1 MKRLIFVVVA
11 MAATLLAYAGPRDEA
26 ESKARELVSKL
37 TLEEKAYLM
46 EFESRAVERL
56 GIPEYNWWN
65 EALHGVARAGEA
77 TSFPMPV
84 GMAASFDDKL
94 LYEVFTAVS
103 DEARVKNRI
112 ALETKGKSEWYDGLT
127 FWTPNINI
135 FRDPRWGRGMETYG
149 EDPYLTG
156 RMGLAVVRGLQG
168 DSFKGGDLD
177 EDSMLKTHACAKH
190 YAVHSGPES
199 SRHRYNAEVS
209 ERDLR
214 ETYLPAFRDL
224 VCDGF
229 VREVMF
235 AYNSFRGYPCGANEY
250 LLQSILRGEWGYTGI
265 ILSDCGAVDDFHAD
279 WGHHYCND
287 KAESSAA
294 TVKAG
299 CDLECGGVLRS
310 LVEAVER
317 GLIDE
322 SLIDE
327 RVTRLLTARLMLGEL
342 DGAATPWDSIP
353 SSALCSEENKS
364 LALKMARET
373 MVLLK
378 NEDAVLPLSTDMK
391 IALVGPNAADST
403 MMLGNYEGTPRH
415 IVTLYEALSERV
427 PSLVYDKGCDILWEE
442 MTPEKAAAVLEKVAD
457 CDVVV
462 FAGGISPR
470 LEGEEM
476 PVAHPDY
483 FGGDRISMEL
493 PLCQREL
500 VAALTAAGKKVVF
513 VNFSGSSL
521 CLVPESSS
529 CAALL
534 QAWYPGQE
542 GGNAIADVLFG
553 DYNPSGKLPVTFY
566 KSASQ
571 LPDFENYDMKGHT
584 YRFFEGEPLYPF
596 GYGLSYTTFSYSA
609 PKVRGGLFGC
619 PRRLVVKVTN
629 AGSLEGCETVQLYVR
644 RPGDEEG
651 PAKTLRGFRKVF
663 LRPGAT
669 RRVVFKLTPEV
680 FTWWNAETSAMEPLD
695 GSYEVMVGSS
705 SESLQSLSVIR

>member
-1 MKRLIFVVVA
+1 MKRIFIAVA
-11 MAATLLAYAGPRDEA
+11 ALTATVLACAGTRDEA
-26 ESKARELVSKL
+26 EKKAREIVSKL
-37 TLEEKAYLM
+37 TLEEKANLM

-84 GMAASFDDKL
+84 GMAASFDDQL
-94 LYEVFTAVS
+94 LYNVFTAVS

-112 ALETKGKSEWYDGLT
+112 ALQTKGKSEWYDGLT

-168 DSFKGGDLD
+168 DSFEGGKLN

-235 AYNSFRGYPCGANEY
+235 AYNSFRGKPCGANEY
-250 LLQSILRGEWGYTGI
+250 LLQTILRGEWGYSGI

-279 WGHHYCND
+279 WGHHFSKD
-287 KAESSAA
+287 KAESSALA
-294 TVKAG
+294 VNAG

-310 LVEAVER
+310 LVEAVDR

-322 SLIDE
+322 KVIDE
-327 RVTRLLTARLMLGEL
+327 RLTRLLTARYMLGEL
-342 DGAATPWDSIP
+342 DAAPTPWDDIP
-353 SSALCSEENKS
+353 SSALCSEQNKA
-364 LALKMARET
+364 LALEMARQS

-378 NEDAVLPLSTDMK
+378 NENSILPLSTDMK

-403 MMLGNYEGTPRH
+403 MMIGNYEGTPRH
-415 IVTLYEALSERV
+415 IVTLYEALSQRV

-442 MTPEKAAAVLEKVAD
+442 MTPEKAAALVEKVAD

-476 PVAHPDY
+476 PVSHPDY
-483 FGGDRISMEL
+483 LCGDRLSIDL

-521 CLVPESSS
+521 GLVPEAES
-529 CAALL
+529 CKALL

-542 GGNAIADVLFG
+542 GGNAVADVLFG
-553 DYNPSGKLPVTFY
+553 DCNPAGKLPLTFY

-571 LPDFENYDMKGHT
+571 LPDFEDYSMKGRT
-584 YRFFEGEPLYPF
+584 YRFFAGDPLYPF
-596 GYGLSYTTFSYSA
+596 GFGLSYSTFSYSK
-609 PKVRGGLFGC
+609 PKVRGAFLWL
-619 PRRLVVKVTN
+619 PKRLVVKVKNTSN
-629 AGSLEGCETVQLYVR
+629 VDGYETVQLYVR
-644 RPGDEEG
+644 RPGDKEG
-651 PAKTLRGFRKVF
+651 PVKTLRGFQKVF
-663 LRPGAT
+663 VPAGKT
-669 RRVVFKLTPEV
+669 RRVVFKLTPEM
-680 FTWWNAETSAMEPLD
+680 FAW
-695 GSYEVMVGSS
+695 
-705 SESLQSLSVIR
+705 